1 MNELCSRIADILRFE
16 SREITFQAK
25 NDQLIVDLD
34 CYALSG
40 TAAGRISD
48 FTRKEGRTYVI
59 SIREIENP
67 KIQLLI
73 SL

>member
-1 MNELCSRIADILRFE
+1 MNELCTRIADILRFE
-16 SREITFQAK
+16 SREITFQEK
-25 NDQLIVDLD
+25 NGNLIVDLD

-59 SIREIENP
+59 SIREVDNP

>member
-16 SREITFQAK
+16 GREITFQAQG
-25 NDQLIVDLD
+25 DYLIVDLD

-48 FTRKEGRTYVI
+48 LARRAGRSFIITTREVAHP
-59 SIREIENP
+59 N
-67 KIQLLI
+67 IQLQI

>member
-1 MNELCSRIADILRFE
+1 MNELCTRIGNILQFD

-25 NDQLIVDLD
+25 NDRLIVDLD
-34 CYALSG
+34 TYALSG

-48 FTRKEGRTYVI
+48 LARKEGRSFVI
-59 SIREIENP
+59 SIREVDNP